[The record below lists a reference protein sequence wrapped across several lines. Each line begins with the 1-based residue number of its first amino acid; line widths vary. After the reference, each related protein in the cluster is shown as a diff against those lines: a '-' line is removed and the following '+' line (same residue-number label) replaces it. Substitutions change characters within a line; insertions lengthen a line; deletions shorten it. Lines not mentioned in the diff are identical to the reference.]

1 MFTGDTVDTQAAKP
15 IGFASS
21 GSQLVVNVNP
31 SNFKDDASMNE
42 DRDPWGVRVVGRW
55 WGIPTITPSDSG
67 REYLGSCVPYI
78 KMILCGLN
86 SGDRSSQLCTRL
98 SRPGS
103 RFSPSPLHLDC
114 TGCSRITASVQTT
127 SYTWISTVVADII
140 KVVNT
145 SKGMSMQKSIPKL
158 NELAGAYHQH
168 QCCSLLHRHP
178 PPHPIIPSSAF
189 YSATALSAAADGRDV
204 NG

>member
-114 TGCSRITASVQTT
+114 TAGVFTYHRVRAN
-127 SYTWISTVVADII
+127 DI
-140 KVVNT
+140 VHLDLHRC
-145 SKGMSMQKSIPKL
+145 G
-158 NELAGAYHQH
+158 GYHQSGQYVKGH
-168 QCCSLLHRHP
+168 VHAEVHSE
-178 PPHPIIPSSAF
+178 IE
-189 YSATALSAAADGRDV
+189 
-204 NG
+204 